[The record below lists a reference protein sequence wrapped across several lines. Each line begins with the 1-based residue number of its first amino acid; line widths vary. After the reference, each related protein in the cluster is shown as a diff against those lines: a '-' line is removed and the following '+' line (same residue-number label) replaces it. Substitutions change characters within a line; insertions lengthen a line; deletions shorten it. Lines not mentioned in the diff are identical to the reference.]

1 MAEHQHTPTP
11 WSITDITRYVGD
23 DKLVVCELRRLHA
36 SVLQGDTIASFV
48 GANARADAFLACLA
62 VNAHAD
68 LVRLIKDAQGI
79 LADYLPP
86 DGLSKDEAINR
97 LLTLL
102 DGPQSRAALAKA
114 DAP

>member
-48 GANARADAFLACLA
+48 GANARADASLACRA
-62 VNAHAD
+62 ANIHAD
-68 LVRLIKDAQGI
+68 LVGAAKALIACSDGVDVAADA
-79 LADYLPP
+79 APWVSAWK
-86 DGLSKDEAINR
+86 GL
-97 LLTLL
+97 
-102 DGPQSRAALAKA
+102 RAAVAKA
-114 DAP
+114 EASS